1 MKIKIFFSLA
11 LTASLAQA
19 RVLTWQDCVR
29 MVRENNST
37 LDAAEH
43 NYKSTQVLETESA
56 GKFYPQVSGSL
67 SESQSNTANVTT
79 AGSDSNRTYGA
90 QINLSQNIFSGFADL
105 SRLQQAKANTKVAEA
120 ELKATRAQV
129 SSDLKQAYQA
139 LASSDDAV
147 DLTQAILK
155 RRQENLRMV
164 DLRFQSGRENKGS
177 LLLSKA
183 YFQQAQYDHTQS
195 LHQVEVAQDQ
205 LVFLLGLNRNEELK
219 LSNAPGEQM
228 PLLEPPLQK
237 PDFEKAVL
245 ATPDYIQLQF
255 KETSSKEDIAI
266 SKSSFFPSL
275 DLTGSYGKTDSDF
288 FPNREKWNAA
298 LTLTIPLFNGGR
310 DWAATRSAAEKWAAA
325 SQNLSGAKAQILV
338 TLKRAYQAY
347 VEAVEKEKVDTSFR
361 EAQEVRADIART
373 KYNNGL
379 MTFEDWDQVEND
391 LISRQKT
398 SLTSHQDRV
407 AKEAAWE
414 QAQGIGVLQ

>member
-11 LTASLAQA
+11 LAASAAQA

-56 GKFYPQVSGSL
+56 SKFYPQVSGSL
-67 SESQSNTANVTT
+67 SESQSNAANLTT

-90 QINLSQNIFSGFADL
+90 QINLSQNIFSGFSDL

-129 SSDLKQAYQA
+129 SADLKQAYQS

-195 LHQVEVAQDQ
+195 LHQVEVSQDQ
-205 LVFLLGLNRNEELK
+205 LAFLLGLNRNEELK
-219 LSNAPGEQM
+219 LSNAPSDQM
-228 PLLEPPLQK
+228 PLTDPSMQK

-255 KETSSKEDIAI
+255 KETSSKEEIAI
-266 SKSSFFPSL
+266 SKSAFFPSL

-298 LTLTIPLFNGGR
+298 LTLTIPFFNGGR

-325 SQNLSGAKAQILV
+325 SQNLSGAKSQILV

-347 VEAVEKEKVDTSFR
+347 VEAAEKEKVDNSFR

-407 AKEAAWE
+407 TKEAAWE